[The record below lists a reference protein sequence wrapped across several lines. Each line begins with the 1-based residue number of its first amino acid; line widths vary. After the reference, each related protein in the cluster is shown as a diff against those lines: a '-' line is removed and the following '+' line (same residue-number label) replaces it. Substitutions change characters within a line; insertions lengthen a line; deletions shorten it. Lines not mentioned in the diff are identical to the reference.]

1 MPSGKN
7 LLLLVFEIEY
17 ALKNFIY
24 TLTCILL
31 FFDSNLKLLLNLK
44 LLDTHRFL
52 QKEAE
57 YVFLELSV

>member
-24 TLTCILL
+24 TLMCILL